1 MEKNLSEYVY
11 LDGML
16 LKEEQLLKLSKNVGC
31 YAQAEHYLFAL
42 LAHGVING
50 KREVI
55 DMVNEVREFYGVP
68 KIPVGNQESTFT
80 RSRAESL
87 DDKAR
92 MLFKKMPIDKR
103 REILKEA
110 LRRLRTQFHL
120 FKYAIHWLSVFMVIR
135 DRLEGETL
143 NQTNFYNYAQDITPD
158 EMPLK
163 MRLKTDT
170 SKNFG
175 KILTDED
182 RAEAYYDMR
191 HNPQQELCDTLWDI
205 VKQMILA
212 DFE

>member
-55 DMVNEVREFYGVP
+55 DMVNEVRELYGVP

-120 FKYAIHWLSVFMVIR
+120 FIYCKHWQGVFSVIR
-135 DRLEGETL
+135 DRLEGDAL
-143 NQTNFYNYAQDITPD
+143 KQNAFIAYAGEITPED
-158 EMPLK
+158 WPDSLK
-163 MRLKTDT
+163 IRQNTI
-170 SKNFG
+170 KNFARD
-175 KILTDED
+175 TDSSEKG
-182 RAEAYYDMR
+182 EAYYDR
-191 HNPQQELCDTLWDI
+191 DYNPQQEICETFWN
-205 VKQMILA
+205 ILKEA
-212 DFE
+212 IFAAI

>member
-68 KIPVGNQESTFT
+68 KIPVGNQESTFA

-120 FKYAIHWLSVFMVIR
+120 FIYSKHWQGVFSVIR
-135 DRLEGETL
+135 DRLEGDAL
-143 NQTNFYNYAQDITPD
+143 KQNAFIAYASDITPED
-158 EMPLK
+158 WPDSLK
-163 MRLKTDT
+163 IRQNTI
-170 SKNFG
+170 KNFARD
-175 KILTDED
+175 TDSSEKG
-182 RAEAYYDMR
+182 EAYYDR
-191 HNPQQELCDTLWDI
+191 DYNPQQEICDTFWDI
-205 VKQMILA
+205 LKEAIFA
-212 DFE
+212 SI

>member
-55 DMVNEVREFYGVP
+55 DMVNEVRELYGVP

-120 FKYAIHWLSVFMVIR
+120 FIYSKHWQGVFSVIR
-135 DRLEGETL
+135 DRLEGDAL
-143 NQTNFYNYAQDITPD
+143 KQNAFIAYAGEITPED
-158 EMPLK
+158 WPDSLK
-163 MRLKTDT
+163 IRQNTI
-170 SKNFG
+170 KNFARD
-175 KILTDED
+175 TDSSEKG
-182 RAEAYYDMR
+182 EAYYDR
-191 HNPQQELCDTLWDI
+191 DYNPQQEICETFWN
-205 VKQMILA
+205 ILKEA
-212 DFE
+212 IFAAI

>member
-92 MLFKKMPIDKR
+92 MLFKKMPIEKR
-103 REILKEA
+103 REILKES

-120 FKYAIHWLSVFMVIR
+120 FIYSKHWMSIYMVIR
-135 DRLEGETL
+135 DRLEGEYL
-143 NQTNFYNYAQDITPD
+143 NQSNFYEYALEITPD
-158 EMPLK
+158 DMPDKL
-163 MRLKTDT
+163 RVGINTA
-170 SKNFG
+170 KNFSRE
-175 KILTDED
+175 LEVED
-182 RAEAYYDMR
+182 RCEAYYDMYS
-191 HNPQQELCDTLWDI
+191 NPQKELCDKYWEM
-205 VKQMILA
+205 VKMAILT
-212 DFE
+212 EI

>member
-80 RSRAESL
+80 KSRAESL

-92 MLFKKMPIDKR
+92 MLFRKMPIDKR

-120 FKYAIHWLSVFMVIR
+120 FIYSKHWQGVFSVIR
-135 DRLEGETL
+135 DRLEGDAL
-143 NQTNFYNYAQDITPD
+143 KQNAFIAYASDITPED
-158 EMPLK
+158 WPDSLK
-163 MRLKTDT
+163 IRLNTI
-170 SKNFG
+170 KNFARD
-175 KILTDED
+175 TDSSEKG
-182 RAEAYYDMR
+182 EAYYDR
-191 HNPQQELCDTLWDI
+191 DYNPQQEICDTFWDI
-205 VKQMILA
+205 LKEAILA
-212 DFE
+212 AN

>member
-68 KIPVGNQESTFT
+68 KIPVGNQESTFA

-120 FKYAIHWLSVFMVIR
+120 FIYSKHWQGVFSVIR
-135 DRLEGETL
+135 DRLEGDAL
-143 NQTNFYNYAQDITPD
+143 KQNAFIAYASDITPED
-158 EMPLK
+158 WPDSLK
-163 MRLKTDT
+163 IRLNTI
-170 SKNFG
+170 KNFARD
-175 KILTDED
+175 TDSSEKG
-182 RAEAYYDMR
+182 EAYYDR
-191 HNPQQELCDTLWDI
+191 DYNPQQEICDTFWDI
-205 VKQMILA
+205 LKEAILA
-212 DFE
+212 AN

>member
-80 RSRAESL
+80 RSRAASL

-92 MLFKKMPIDKR
+92 MLFRKMPIEKR

-120 FKYAIHWLSVFMVIR
+120 FIYSKHWQGVFSVIR
-135 DRLEGETL
+135 DRLEGDAL
-143 NQTNFYNYAQDITPD
+143 KQKAFIAYASDITPED
-158 EMPLK
+158 WPDSLK
-163 MRLKTDT
+163 IRQNTI
-170 SKNFG
+170 KNFARD
-175 KILTDED
+175 TDSSEKG
-182 RAEAYYDMR
+182 EAYYDR
-191 HNPQQELCDTLWDI
+191 DYNPQQEICDTFWN
-205 VKQMILA
+205 ILKEA
-212 DFE
+212 IFAAI

>member
-42 LAHGVING
+42 LAHGVIYG

-68 KIPVGNQESTFT
+68 KIPVGNQESTFA

-92 MLFKKMPIDKR
+92 MLFKKMPIEKR

-120 FKYAIHWLSVFMVIR
+120 FIYSKHWQGVFSVIR
-135 DRLEGETL
+135 DRLEGDAL
-143 NQTNFYNYAQDITPD
+143 KQNAFIAYASDITPED
-158 EMPLK
+158 WPDSLK
-163 MRLKTDT
+163 IRLNTI
-170 SKNFG
+170 KNFARD
-175 KILTDED
+175 TDSSEKG
-182 RAEAYYDMR
+182 EAYYDR
-191 HNPQQELCDTLWDI
+191 DYNPQQEICDTFWDI
-205 VKQMILA
+205 LKEAIFA
-212 DFE
+212 SI

>member
-80 RSRAESL
+80 KSRAESL

-92 MLFKKMPIDKR
+92 MLFRKMPIEKR

-120 FKYAIHWLSVFMVIR
+120 FIYSKHWQGVFSVIR
-135 DRLEGETL
+135 DRLEGDAL
-143 NQTNFYNYAQDITPD
+143 KQNAFIAYASDITPED
-158 EMPLK
+158 WPDSLK
-163 MRLKTDT
+163 IRLNTI
-170 SKNFG
+170 KNFARD
-175 KILTDED
+175 TDSSEKG
-182 RAEAYYDMR
+182 EAYYDR
-191 HNPQQELCDTLWDI
+191 DYNPQQEICDTFWDI
-205 VKQMILA
+205 LKEAILA
-212 DFE
+212 AN

>member
-42 LAHGVING
+42 LAHGVIYG

-92 MLFKKMPIDKR
+92 MLFKKMPIEKR

-110 LRRLRTQFHL
+110 LRQLRTQFHL
-120 FKYAIHWLSVFMVIR
+120 FIYSKHWQGVFSVIR
-135 DRLEGETL
+135 DRLEGDAL
-143 NQTNFYNYAQDITPD
+143 KQNAFIAYASDITPED
-158 EMPLK
+158 WPDSLK
-163 MRLKTDT
+163 IRQNTI
-170 SKNFG
+170 KNFARD
-175 KILTDED
+175 TDSSEKG
-182 RAEAYYDMR
+182 EAYYDR
-191 HNPQQELCDTLWDI
+191 DYNPQQEICDTFWN
-205 VKQMILA
+205 ILKEA
-212 DFE
+212 IFAAI

>member
-92 MLFKKMPIDKR
+92 MLFRKMPIEKR

-120 FKYAIHWLSVFMVIR
+120 FIYSKHWQGVFSVIR
-135 DRLEGETL
+135 DRLEGDAL
-143 NQTNFYNYAQDITPD
+143 KQNAFIAYASDITPED
-158 EMPLK
+158 WPDSLK
-163 MRLKTDT
+163 IRLNTI
-170 SKNFG
+170 KNFARD
-175 KILTDED
+175 TDSSEKG
-182 RAEAYYDMR
+182 EAYYDR
-191 HNPQQELCDTLWDI
+191 DYNPQQEICDTFWDI
-205 VKQMILA
+205 LKEAILA
-212 DFE
+212 AN